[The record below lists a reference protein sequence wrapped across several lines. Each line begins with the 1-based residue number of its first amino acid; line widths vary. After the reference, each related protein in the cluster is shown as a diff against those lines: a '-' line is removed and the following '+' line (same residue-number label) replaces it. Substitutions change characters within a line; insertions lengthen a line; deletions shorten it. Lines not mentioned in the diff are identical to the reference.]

1 MPSFTGI
8 WDQSSTTIIG
18 AFYFYWAWGSG
29 CGGDH
34 HKKRTFDFTI
44 GSKSTFCWGYWASV
58 SCTNKATA
66 VPQSSNSKPSN
77 LKGTRLNKY
86 LSNAG
91 ICSRREADQ
100 YIAMGLVSVNGK
112 VVTEMGH
119 QVQFGDKVRYD
130 DQPVNSSPPVY
141 LLMNKP
147 KGFVATKQ
155 GGNIKKSVQELVRT
169 AHPEKI
175 PPVGDMG
182 RTVTGLL
189 LMTNNEKLRQ
199 KMADPKSRFPT
210 LYQVILEKNA
220 EIADLDALTKGIR
233 IMDKVH
239 KVKSAAYIQG
249 GTKKEI
255 GIEASNLS
263 PGLLKKILEKRDLTA
278 VSMDRVLL
286 AGLTKK
292 DLPRG
297 RWRPLSQKEIQF
309 LNMIS

>member
-1 MPSFTGI
+1 M
-8 WDQSSTTIIG
+8 Q
-18 AFYFYWAWGSG
+18 
-29 CGGDH
+29 
-34 HKKRTFDFTI
+34 HKQE
-44 GSKSTFCWGYWASV
+44 SKI
-58 SCTNKATA
+58 
-66 VPQSSNSKPSN
+66 
-77 LKGTRLNKY
+77 LKGIRLNKY

-100 YIAMGLVSVNGK
+100 LIAMGLVSVNGK
-112 VVTEMGH
+112 VIIEMGY
-119 QVQFGDKVRYD
+119 QVQSSDQVRYD

-141 LLMNKP
+141 LLLNKP

-155 GGNIKKSVQELVRT
+155 GRNVKKSVQELIRT
-169 AHPEKI
+169 SYPEKV
-175 PPVGDMG
+175 PPIGDMG

-189 LMTNNEKLRQ
+189 LLTNDDRLRQ
-199 KMADPKSRFPT
+199 KLVNPRSRYT
-210 LYQVILEKNA
+210 IIYQVISEKNV
-220 EIADLDALTKGIR
+220 ETSDLEALTKGIR

-255 GIEASNLS
+255 GIEGSNLS
-263 PGLLKKILEKRDLTA
+263 PGMLKKMLKIRDLKT

-286 AGLTKK
+286 GSLTKK

-297 RWRPLSQKEIQF
+297 RWRPLTTKELQF

>member
-1 MPSFTGI
+1 MLQDPKKP
-8 WDQSSTTIIG
+8 SSTPRGI
-18 AFYFYWAWGSG
+18 
-29 CGGDH
+29 
-34 HKKRTFDFTI
+34 
-44 GSKSTFCWGYWASV
+44 
-58 SCTNKATA
+58 
-66 VPQSSNSKPSN
+66 
-77 LKGTRLNKY
+77 RLNKY

-100 YIAMGLVSVNGK
+100 FIAMGLVSVNGK
-112 VVTEMGH
+112 VVTEMGF
-119 QVQFGDKVRYD
+119 QVQRNDKVRYD
-130 DQPVNSSPPVY
+130 DQPVNSSPPAY

-155 GGNIKKSVQELVRT
+155 GGDIKKSVQELIRSSFS
-169 AHPEKI
+169 EKV

-189 LMTNNEKLRQ
+189 LMTNDAKLLQ
-199 KMADPKSRFPT
+199 KMADPKSRYPT
-210 LYQVILEKNA
+210 LYQVVLEKNA
-220 EIADLDALTKGIR
+220 EKEDLEALTKGIR

-263 PGLLKKILEKRDLTA
+263 PGLLKKILEKRTLK
-278 VSMDRVLL
+278 VISMDRVLL
-286 AGLTKK
+286 GSLTKK

-297 RWRPLSQKEIQF
+297 RWRPLTPQEIQF